1 MGNLVFSNVKIN
13 QTKKDIGLDIPE
25 LRLPLDNIIAVVGA
39 KAAGKSNFLD
49 VISGKIH
56 AQSGTV
62 TFDEPLNKG
71 DLFYVSSTTYEPEFS
86 TVKDLM
92 DKTEKE
98 YPNFSRDVA
107 LKYFNAMEIPV
118 DKIKYRNFNRMVQTA
133 INCILAIASRARI
146 TMLDQ
151 PCRNMH
157 MKLREMLYGFAKEDY
172 EEFKRTI
179 FISSN
184 IAIDIDNFV
193 SYVVYLRKGEV
204 VFGMPYEEVDS
215 FAVGLLGRN
224 EVIKEYAGRAEV
236 FYSANEENNLVH
248 KIVSNNLSLDAMK
261 QLQLNGVITQYVNL
275 VNFHTYVV
283 KEDFGFEEKARI
295 REEEEK
301 LKAEKRAAKQNKKK
315 KKNVTMVAKT
325 DDVSA
330 ANVKKLEENKET
342 FGEKLKRI
350 LTTPL

>member
-1 MGNLVFSNVKIN
+1 MGNVVFSNVKLN
-13 QTKKDIGLDIPE
+13 KTKKDIGLDIHE
-25 LRLPLDNIIAVVGA
+25 LTLPLDNIVGVVGA
-39 KAAGKSNFLD
+39 KASGKTNFLD
-49 VISGKIH
+49 VLSGKIH
-56 AQSGTV
+56 PQGGTV
-62 TFDEPLNKG
+62 SFDVLLNKG
-71 DLFYVSSTTYEPEFS
+71 DLFYVSSQTYEPGFS
-86 TVKDLM
+86 TIKDLV

-107 LKYFNAMEIPV
+107 IKYFTAMEIPTE
-118 DKIKYRNFNRMVQTA
+118 KIMYRNFDRRVQSA

-146 TMLDQ
+146 TIFDQ

-157 MKLREMLYGFAKEDY
+157 MKLREMLYGFVKEDY
-172 EEFKRTI
+172 EEFKRSI

-184 IAIDIDNFV
+184 IAVDIDTIAN
-193 SYVVYLRKGEV
+193 YIVYLRQGNL
-204 VFGMPYEEVDS
+204 VFSLPYEEVDS

-224 EVIKEYAGRAEV
+224 EVIKEYASRVEV
-236 FYSANEENNLVH
+236 FYSANEEDNLVH
-248 KIVSNNLSLDAMK
+248 KIVRNVLPLDAMK
-261 QLQLNGVITQYVNL
+261 SLQLNGVITQYVNL

-295 REEEEK
+295 REEEERIR
-301 LKAEKRAAKQNKKK
+301 LEKKAAKQGKNKQ
-315 KKNVTMVAKT
+315 KNVTLVAKT

-330 ANVKKLEENKET
+330 STTQIKKEDKES